1 MTTREILSA
10 WEDSSLETEH
20 SGFLLGAGHT
30 GALCLEHTNFLDSQ
44 KESWCSADWFR
55 PDRSLGT
62 GSSSYWSGTAGHHPE
77 IQVPRRAFP
86 RRAVSLLLTL
96 FARLGPPASN
106 SQQTARP

>member
-30 GALCLEHTNFLDSQ
+30 GVLCLEHTNFLDSQ

-62 GSSSYWSGTAGHHPE
+62 GSSSYWSGLLGT
-77 IQVPRRAFP
+77 ILKSRFP
-86 RRAVSLLLTL
+86 G
-96 FARLGPPASN
+96 GPFQGEQSACC
-106 SQQTARP
+106 